1 MVLMMSRPHK
11 DSRGVYHCRRKV
23 PADIR
28 PLLGGEYKRSL
39 RTKDP
44 AEARRLFP
52 AAYQESEECFALA
65 RAQVAGGVQL
75 SANDVLQLASRW
87 FHQELAKME
96 EAGDYSLYL
105 CKEYVDALCS
115 RTGQPIGE
123 VVVDLDY
130 IYPDDGPAFRA
141 RRVAS
146 YIADVMTA
154 HKLPTPAPT
163 TPLYVRLVDAF
174 YDHLMMLS
182 QHALARTESLGL
194 YVATPATVA
203 PAAPLSVEAPK
214 AKPTKLLSDVW
225 ESYKA
230 AKLADGVDGV
240 TQTTLN
246 EYHGVMARFI
256 ELFGDIPVTD
266 VDRELV
272 QEYRIALSKTPSKGD
287 GIRGLNARQQIE
299 KAEAEGLPVLTAS
312 AARKR
317 FKSLSVVLNHAVRQ
331 GWLADN
337 PVFASGITAQL
348 SRMAAKSKGARRR
361 KEYNQD
367 ELRQI
372 FTSPVYS
379 SGWVPQRADLGAA
392 LWWLPLLAVYTGA
405 RLGEVA
411 QLFVSDVRVSP
422 EGVNYLNLLKEED
435 DDEGSADAGSDS
447 RRVKTESSRRLVPL
461 HDDLIALGFLD
472 YVKSQPPGGQ
482 VFPRIKPNKVGKY
495 APAFGRIWRRYL
507 SDTAKFES
515 PAAPMH
521 GFRHTFKTLCR
532 AAGIPAEVSDWITGH
547 AAENVGGTYGSNPL
561 PRMAEELKK
570 YPSIA
575 REVGLLR

>member
-1 MVLMMSRPHK
+1 MVLMMIRPHK

-23 PADIR
+23 PPDLR
-28 PLLGGEYKRSL
+28 TLLGGEYKRSL
-39 RTKDP
+39 HTKDP

-52 AAYQESEECFALA
+52 AAHQLSEECFALA
-65 RAQVAGGVQL
+65 RAQIAGSVQL
-75 SANDVLQLASRW
+75 SNSDVLQLASRW
-87 FHQELAKME
+87 FRQELAKME
-96 EAGDYSLYL
+96 EAHDYSPYL
-105 CKEYVDALCS
+105 HKEYIDALCS
-115 RTGQPIGE
+115 RTGQIIGE
-123 VVVDLDY
+123 VFTDLGSV
-130 IYPDDGPAFRA
+130 IPDDGDATFRA
-141 RRVAS
+141 KYVVHV
-146 YIADVMTA
+146 IVDVMTA
-154 HKLPTPAPT
+154 HKLPTPAAT
-163 TPLYVRLVDAF
+163 TPLYLHLVDVF

-182 QHALARTESLGL
+182 QHALARTNSRGL
-194 YVATPATVA
+194 YEAIPAAVA
-203 PAAPLSVEAPK
+203 PVAPLSVEAPK
-214 AKPTKLLSDVW
+214 AKSTKLMSDVW
-225 ESYKA
+225 ASFKA

-240 TQTTLN
+240 TPTTLN
-246 EYHGVMARFI
+246 EYHGVVIRFI
-256 ELFGDIPVTD
+256 ELFGDIPVTE
-266 VDRELV
+266 VGRELV

-299 KAEAEGLPVLTAS
+299 RAEAEGLPVLTAS

-331 GWLADN
+331 GWLAEN
-337 PVFASGITAQL
+337 PVSASGITAQL
-348 SRMAAKSKGARRR
+348 SRTAAKSKGARRR
-361 KEYNQD
+361 KEYSMD

-372 FTSPVYS
+372 FSSPVYS
-379 SGWVPQRADLGAA
+379 SGWKPVRADLGEA

-411 QLFVSDVRVSP
+411 QLFVSDVRVTP
-422 EGVNYLNLLKEED
+422 EGINYLNLLKEED
-435 DDEGSADAGSDS
+435 DEDGSGADS

-472 YVKSQPPGGQ
+472 YVKSQPSTGQ
-482 VFPRIKPNKVGKY
+482 VFPRIKPSKVGKY

-532 AAGIPAEVSDWITGH
+532 TVGIPTDVSDWITGH

-561 PRMAEELKK
+561 PRMAEELRK

-575 REVGLLR
+575 LEVGLLPRK